1 MLKTRFTSRLR
12 NFSFSDSRLAAKRVM
27 KRVKWP
33 VTQNLT
39 MLAVI
44 IIACIIFVQFFVPDD
59 LDPSA
64 RHALFIL
71 VLAAALWISEAVPP
85 FAVSFIIIGLS
96 VFFLESL
103 APLDISDDWEKYVNT
118 WSSPVIW
125 ILLGGFMLAI
135 GAQITKFDRKFSSL
149 VIKRFGT
156 DPYRLLLGIMLTTG
170 VLSMFISNTATT
182 AMMLTIIMPFAKQ
195 YGKDEPIVK
204 AMLLGVAA
212 AATLGGIGTVIGS
225 SPNAIALGILQSAGY
240 DFTFTDWMIPGVPT
254 AISLILIAWLILKS
268 LYKTKLKKLQLIE
281 VEEAVP
287 RDWADRNTTENRVIV
302 VLTFLI
308 TVGLWMTSTLHQIP
322 VAVVSLIPIIIFTA
336 VGIVEAEEIKLIP
349 WDTLILVAGGLT
361 LGIAINDS
369 GLAAYMVEL
378 LPVFENPL
386 FIILVVAIVTS
397 LASNVM
403 SNTAA
408 ASILIPFGAILVPP
422 EYVLLM
428 VVTLGFAASTA
439 LLLPISTPPN
449 ALVFSTNYLK
459 QADFRVPGLI
469 ITLISPFFILF
480 VLWMVIHRPGL

>member
-1 MLKTRFTSRLR
+1 MLKTRFTNRLR
-12 NFSFSDSRLAAKRVM
+12 NFTFADSRMAAQRAI

-33 VTQNLT
+33 VTRNLT
-39 MLAVI
+39 ILVVI
-44 IIACIIFVQFFVPDD
+44 IIACILFVRFLVPAG

-103 APLDISDDWEKYVNT
+103 APLDITDDWEKYVNT

-135 GAQITKFDRKFSSL
+135 GAQITKFDRKFSGF

-156 DPYRLLLGIMLTTG
+156 SPYRLLLGIMLTTG
-170 VLSMFISNTATT
+170 LLSMFISNTATT

-195 YGKDEPIVK
+195 YGRDEPIVK
-204 AMLLGVAA
+204 AMLLGIAA

-240 DFTFTDWMIPGVPT
+240 NFTFVDWMIPGVPT
-254 AISLILIAWLILKS
+254 AIILILIAWFILKS
-268 LYKTKLKKLQLIE
+268 IFKTNLKQLELVE

-287 RDWADRNTTENRVIV
+287 RELAERNTTENRIIV
-302 VLTFLI
+302 VITFFI
-308 TVGLWMTSTLHQIP
+308 TVGLWMTSTVHQIP
-322 VAVVSLIPIIIFTA
+322 VAVISLIPIIIFTA

-369 GLAAYMVEL
+369 GLAAYMVEQ
-378 LPVFENPL
+378 LPAFQNPL
-386 FIILVVAIVTS
+386 FIILLVAFVTS

-422 EYVLLM
+422 EYILLM

-439 LLLPISTPPN
+439 LVLPISTPPN
-449 ALVFSTNYLK
+449 ALVFSTRYLK
-459 QADFRVPGLI
+459 QADFRIPGMI
-469 ITLISPFFILF
+469 ITFISPFIILL
-480 VLWMVIHRPGL
+480 VLWLLIH

>member
-1 MLKTRFTSRLR
+1 MLKTRLANRIK
-12 NFSFSDSRLAAKRVM
+12 NFSFADSRLAANRAIKSVQ
-27 KRVKWP
+27 WP
-33 VTQNLT
+33 VTRNLT
-39 MLAVI
+39 MLVVI
-44 IIACIIFVQFFVPDD
+44 ILSCIVFLNFFMPAD

-64 RHALFIL
+64 GHALFIL
-71 VLAAALWISEAVPP
+71 ILAAALWISEAVPP

-103 APLDISDDWEKYVNT
+103 APMEISDDWEKYVNT

-135 GAQITKFDRKFSSL
+135 GAQITKFDRKFSSF

-156 DPYRLLLGIMLTTG
+156 EPKRLLLGVMITTG

-182 AMMLTIIMPFAKQ
+182 AMMLTIILPFAKQ
-195 YGKDEPIVK
+195 YGKEEPIVK
-204 AMLLGVAA
+204 AMLLGIAS

-254 AISLILIAWLILKS
+254 AITLIILS
-268 LYKTKLKKLQLIE
+268 WFILTRLYKTNLKHLELVE
-281 VEEAVP
+281 VEESTP
-287 RDWADRNTTENRVIV
+287 REWAKRNTTENRIIV

-308 TVGLWMTSTLHQIP
+308 TIGLWMTSTIHQIP
-322 VAVVSLIPIIIFTA
+322 VAVVSLVPIVIFTA
-336 VGIVEAEEIKLIP
+336 VGIIQAEEIKLIP

-369 GLAAYMVEL
+369 GLAAYFVER
-378 LPVFENPL
+378 LPAFENPL
-386 FIILVVAIVTS
+386 FVILLVAFVTS

-408 ASILIPFGAILVPP
+408 ASILIPLGAILVPP
-422 EYVLLM
+422 EYILLM

-449 ALVFSTNYLK
+449 ALVFSTHYLR
-459 QADFRVPGLI
+459 QADFRIPGLI
-469 ITLISPFFILF
+469 ITFISPFFI
-480 VLWMVIHRPGL
+480 VLMLWFFIH